1 MVIFVNKNYNRHMMN
16 LHSYYINGAMVVVAL
31 STSVLAFNSCV
42 DDKYDITKPIDTEI
56 TVGAGLAM
64 PVGDIEP
71 FKLSK
76 LLDLEGQDFIKLDK
90 DSSYVIVADN
100 LKNPYKY
107 TYEVPNFAFNNIES
121 SNQRQYIDIPTIPEG
136 QFPDQ
141 TFPIDI
147 NFTINFSQDIPAEI
161 TDIHSANV
169 NAELKLVCKFIQNP
183 ILLNNIWLKKGARV
197 EIPKWIQLGNITHS
211 DIDVN
216 DNVLTFNKDIRIASD
231 GLSISLPVSGL
242 LFDDTTL
249 APGNGISNGRFNII
263 EEIPFSGTLV
273 LKSSD
278 VISGGNGN
286 FIVSAQMGLSNITI
300 NSIKVCVDPDIKF
313 DIPDVVIGEMPEA
326 FQSVNLNMDLN
337 AVRLDV
343 SISNESPLAADL
355 DCTIMTIKSSTD
367 SKDSTKISGLHVM
380 AGSDGNPVR
389 SSFSISEN
397 GNLVAPGYTAVK
409 AERLNSL
416 ISSLPDIIRFS
427 SVNLDVS
434 KDPVEVVLG
443 STYDLDVYYN
453 CETPLSFGE
462 NLNLEFSTD
471 IDNLDLDLTGYN
483 IREAKLNL
491 ELINTIPLG
500 LTLEAEA
507 LDITKNPIE
516 TISIDVDGDVLPGS
530 VEKPSSQKRILTL
543 HSDDGNIS
551 LSGIR
556 LYAVAKSE
564 AGKTD
569 SKLNAKQG
577 LELKSLSLC
586 LPEGI
591 TIDLEEL

>member
-1 MVIFVNKNYNRHMMN
+1 MMN

-169 NAELKLVCKFIQNP
+169 NAELKLVCNFIQDP

-249 APGNGISNGRFNII
+249 APGNGISNGRFNIV

-355 DCTIMTIKSSTD
+355 DCTIMAIKSSTD

>member
-1 MVIFVNKNYNRHMMN
+1 MMN

-169 NAELKLVCKFIQNP
+169 NAELKLVCNFIQDP

-355 DCTIMTIKSSTD
+355 DCTIMAIKSSTD

-471 IDNLDLDLTGYN
+471 IDNLDLDLAGYN